1 MLTGF
6 PSMETV
12 GVEGTRSP
20 ANHYNHWYPPSLIFM
35 GTHMGTR
42 QHTG

>member
-12 GVEGTRSP
+12 GVEDTLSP
-20 ANHYNHWYPPSLIFM
+20 AKYYNLWYPLSLIFM
-35 GTHMGTR
+35 GTDMGTR
-42 QHTG
+42 HII